1 MASTQLKDKNNN
13 NIYPVVEDG
22 GGATPSV
29 GELHVLG
36 LGNSY
41 MADTAGYL
49 NDICQRLGVDNVNFQ
64 YTNQGSASLSL
75 WAGHTAQDDRQN
87 FNLSTGINGGSLYSS
102 TARNL
107 YSIFSENW
115 DVVVLQQQSINAD
128 DYRTFVPHLANLI
141 ERIKEICPN
150 KSVKIAFHMTWD
162 TEYID
167 SNSGDT
173 LSASYDDIVTTTKSM
188 LADYGQSIDFLI
200 PTGTGIQNIR
210 ATSLNNNVNNFSQ
223 NPGVKW
229 HLQAGVGEYVAACT
243 FFEAFVK
250 RICGKNV
257 TIFADNAT
265 YNVSGIGAVS
275 VTNENRDICHRC
287 AAYAVIQPWSAMQSA
302 LLEGV

>member
-13 NIYPVVEDG
+13 DIYPVVEG
-22 GGATPSV
+22 GGGSTPSV
-29 GELHVLG
+29 GEIHVLS

-41 MADTAGYL
+41 MADTADYL

-64 YTNQGSASLSL
+64 YTNYAGAPLEH
-75 WAGHTAQDDRQN
+75 WAEKTAQEDAN
-87 FNLSTGINGGSLYSS
+87 VYALHTGINGGSLYSS

-128 DYRTFVPHLANLI
+128 YYKSFVPHLAHLI
-141 ERIKEICPN
+141 GRIKEICPN
-150 KSVKIAFHMTWD
+150 KSVKIAFHMTWE
-162 TEYID
+162 TEYD
-167 SNSGDT
+167 SV
-173 LSASYDDIVTTTKSM
+173 SAYYEDIVATMKSM

-210 ATSLNNNVNNFSQ
+210 ATSLNNNVNNFSE
-223 NPGVKW
+223 NEGKKF

-243 FFEAFVK
+243 FFEAFIK

-257 TIFADNAT
+257 TIFDDEAT
-265 YNVSGIGAVS
+265 YNVSGVGAVS
-275 VTNENRDICHRC
+275 VTAENRDICHRC
-287 AAYAVIQPWSAMQSA
+287 AAYAVIQPWSAAPVSI
-302 LLEGV
+302 LEGV